1 MSFDTGRQRILL
13 TLWISAVVLF
23 AAAAAATVTAKQS
36 DGSQDEKFSGAWIGA
51 YTASSGFE
59 GALKFSFRK
68 EEKGEWQGKLT
79 FSNQDGDHTLDMKL
93 LQITAGKLKAK
104 AENGEME
111 IAIEG
116 ELHGDWIEGTYSVK
130 PTGTT
135 EVVETGTW
143 KVAKESAAKH

>member
-1 MSFDTGRQRILL
+1 MSIDTGRQRILL

-23 AAAAAATVTAKQS
+23 AGALAAVAAQQNDS
-36 DGSQDEKFSGAWIGA
+36 PQEQKFSGAWIGS
-51 YTASSGFE
+51 YTSPDGV
-59 GALKFSFRK
+59 GGDLKFNLRQ
-68 EEKGEWQGKLT
+68 EEKAEWQGNLT
-79 FSNQDGDHTLDMKL
+79 FRNQEGDHTLELKP

-116 ELHGDWIEGTYSVK
+116 ELHGDRIEGTYSVK
-130 PTGTT
+130 PKGAT

-143 KVAKESAAKH
+143 KVAKETAAKP